1 MDSCKVQGRLL
12 AIGGGEDKED
22 DCRILSEFVR
32 LSGGDAAKIVVMTTA
47 TDSPEEAAEKYE
59 AVFKRL
65 GAKDVRHV
73 SVCQRADAMNAE
85 SVAAVEAASG
95 LFFTGG
101 DQLHITSLMGGTDL
115 HRTVFDCCKK
125 GLLVAGTS
133 AGAAMMGNSM
143 IVSGKSDENPKFGG
157 VEMAPGTD
165 LIVGCIIDTHFSQR
179 GRHGRLLTAIA
190 HYPQDLG
197 FGVDEDTAMLI
208 ENGKFTVI
216 GAGAVT
222 VIDGGGT
229 SFTDVPYVKRGQSIT
244 LADVKIHVLSDGYQF
259 DLKTRQLIVP
269 TQKQRRAKAA
279 GANENEKTKSKN
291 TSRKKGQK

>member
-1 MDSCKVQGRLL
+1 MELIKVQGRLM
-12 AIGGGEDKED
+12 AIGGGEDKEN
-22 DCRILSEFVR
+22 DCRILKEFVR
-32 LSGGDAAKIVVMTTA
+32 LAGGEAAKIVVITAA
-47 TDSPEEAAEKYE
+47 TDSPEEAAEKYD
-59 AVFKRL
+59 AVFNRL
-65 GAKDVRHV
+65 GAKEVRHV

-85 SVAAVEAASG
+85 SIAAVEAASG

-115 HRTVFDCCKK
+115 QRTIFDRCKE

-143 IVSGKSDENPKFGG
+143 IVSGKSDENPQFGA

-165 LIVGCIIDTHFSQR
+165 LVIGCIIDTHFSQR
-179 GRHGRLLTAIA
+179 GRHGRLLTAVA

-197 FGVDEDTAMLI
+197 FGIDEDTAMMI
-208 ENGKFTVI
+208 EKDKFTVV

-222 VIDGGGT
+222 VIDGTGM
-229 SFTDVPYVKRGQSIT
+229 SYTDVPYVKRHQSIT

-269 TQKQRRAKAA
+269 AQKQHVKAA
-279 GANENEKTKSKN
+279 GADENGKTKSKN
-291 TSRKKGQK
+291 ANGKNGKK